1 MRRLKKPPPTLLRGR
16 VLRDGTYHLIGVK
29 GLSSDVARALE
40 DLAHPVV
47 AVPRD
52 ARQERTLA
60 LLGFH
65 YVPTIGTPRKER
77 SSGAEFELRGG
88 SGGAAFDLRGGSAE
102 FDLRGGSA
110 EFDLRGGSTAAFD
123 LRGGSTAEFDLRGG
137 SGAEFELRGGS
148 GAELKG
154 SSFRDKIQKGLQK
167 LNGALEDL
175 ISTVRIPEEATAS
188 TVKDVLKEQ
197 RPIGYSLSM
206 AANAC
211 ACGTLLLL
219 LHPAPANAVVDAVTE
234 AAALTPGVE
243 AQARAHGYALQ
254 LQFA

>member
-1 MRRLKKPPPTLLRGR
+1 MRAYTC
-16 VLRDGTYHLIGVK
+16 V
-29 GLSSDVARALE
+29 
-40 DLAHPVV
+40 
-47 AVPRD
+47 
-52 ARQERTLA
+52 RTRP
-60 LLGFH
+60 H
-65 YVPTIGTPRKER
+65 
-77 SSGAEFELRGG
+77 
-88 SGGAAFDLRGGSAE
+88 
-102 FDLRGGSA
+102 
-110 EFDLRGGSTAAFD
+110 
-123 LRGGSTAEFDLRGG
+123 
-137 SGAEFELRGGS
+137 
-148 GAELKG
+148 
-154 SSFRDKIQKGLQK
+154 DKIQKGLQK

-175 ISTVRIPEEATAS
+175 ISTVRIPEEATA

-219 LHPAPANAVVDAVTE
+219 LRPALANAVVDDVTE

>member
-1 MRRLKKPPPTLLRGR
+1 MRRFKKPPPTLLRGR

-29 GLSSDVARALE
+29 GLSSNVARALE

-77 SSGAEFELRGG
+77 SSGAGVGLRGG
-88 SGGAAFDLRGGSAE
+88 GGGAGFDLRK
-102 FDLRGGSA
+102 
-110 EFDLRGGSTAAFD
+110 
-123 LRGGSTAEFDLRGG
+123 
-137 SGAEFELRGGS
+137 GS

-167 LNGALEDL
+167 LNDALEAL
-175 ISTVRIPEEATAS
+175 NSTVRIPKKATAT

-197 RPIGYSLSM
+197 QPIGYSLSM

-219 LHPAPANAVVDAVTE
+219 LRPAPANAVVDDVKK